1 MNIHKFNIKPK
12 DKQHKT
18 IKWIIP
24 DDIRQYV
31 KKVNSS
37 TWEIYSHEDILLKP
51 KEVKF
56 LMLGIG
62 FMMSEGVVLT
72 SLANSLSKKRC
83 SIQNEVNLEDTV
95 NIIAVITNNSKETV
109 KIQENDLLFL
119 VCYKKIMMVFKKMT
133 EMKEKIY
140 PELPTIREQPTA
152 PNVVNG
158 GSDDRGHSYRLKI
171 IREVQNFLEEEIKK
185 RDAFSK
191 KYFRKAKVV
200 NIVDN
205 GLIVITIGAEGT
217 GAVLLSTGVG
227 VPFALA
233 LGISGVVTGAISLIG
248 NIFSKKATTK
258 VEKHLKIKTLA
269 MAKLDTIASH
279 VSKAMMDDFIN
290 DEEFMLIMEEMEK
303 YKALKEEIR
312 NNTKK
317 KLKTEEEESLI
328 ERGRQEARESFRRL
342 VEKNK
347 TI

>member
-1 MNIHKFNIKPK
+1 
-12 DKQHKT
+12 
-18 IKWIIP
+18 
-24 DDIRQYV
+24 
-31 KKVNSS
+31 
-37 TWEIYSHEDILLKP
+37 
-51 KEVKF
+51 
-56 LMLGIG
+56 
-62 FMMSEGVVLT
+62 
-72 SLANSLSKKRC
+72 
-83 SIQNEVNLEDTV
+83 
-95 NIIAVITNNSKETV
+95 
-109 KIQENDLLFL
+109 
-119 VCYKKIMMVFKKMT
+119 MT

-140 PELPTIREQPTA
+140 PTLPTIREQPSA

-171 IREVQNFLEEEIKK
+171 IREVQEFLEEEIKN

-191 KYFRKAKVV
+191 KYFRIAKVV
-200 NIVDN
+200 NMVDN
-205 GLIVITIGAEGT
+205 GLIVVTIGVEGA

-227 VPFALA
+227 SPFALA

-258 VEKHLKIKTLA
+258 AEKHLKIKTLA

-279 VSKAMMDDFIN
+279 VSKAMMDDFIS
-290 DEEFMLIMEEMEK
+290 DEEFKLIMEEMEK
-303 YKALKEEIR
+303 YKAMKEEIR

-328 ERGRQEARESFRRL
+328 EKGRQEARESFRRL